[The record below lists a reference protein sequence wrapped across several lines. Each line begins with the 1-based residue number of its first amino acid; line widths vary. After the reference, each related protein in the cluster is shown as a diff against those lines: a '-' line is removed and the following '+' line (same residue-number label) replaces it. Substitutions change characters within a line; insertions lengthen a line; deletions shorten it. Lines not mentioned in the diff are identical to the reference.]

1 MESDPRTWIA
11 ALENSQRRLDGL
23 VRSLSPDQVRGPSY
37 CADWT
42 VAALLSHLGSGAEI
56 SVLMLESALGWT
68 GPVGRDQFLPVW
80 DRWNA
85 MSPGEQA
92 AGVLTADAAHL
103 AVLRGLTDE
112 DLAGA
117 EFEFLGMTLDTAGL
131 VRLRLGE
138 HALHVWDLAVM
149 LDAGALVAPDAV
161 RLLVE
166 MLPGFAVSRFGRP
179 QETPL
184 RARIAVTGPDRT
196 YLLTATDAVS
206 LTEVTAAGVE
216 TRGVAADDADTEI
229 AMPAEALLR
238 LVYGRLDAAHTPGE
252 VQAKPA
258 DLDLLRAIFPGF

>member
-23 VRSLSPDQVRGPSY
+23 VRSLSPDQVLGQSY

-56 SVLMLESALGWT
+56 SAMMLESALGRT
-68 GPVGRDQFLPVW
+68 GPVGREQFQPVW
-80 DRWNA
+80 DRWDA
-85 MSPGEQA
+85 MSPDEQA
-92 AGVLTADAAHL
+92 SGVLAADAVYL
-103 AVLRGLTDE
+103 AALRGLTDE
-112 DLAGA
+112 DLARA
-117 EFEFLGMTLDTAGL
+117 EFEFLGMTLDAVGL

-149 LDAGALVAPDAV
+149 QDAGALVAPDAV
-161 RLLVE
+161 RLLIE
-166 MLPGFAVSRFGRP
+166 MLPGFAVPRFGRP
-179 QETPL
+179 QGTPL
-184 RARIAVTGPDRT
+184 RARIMVTGPDRT
-196 YLLTATDAVS
+196 YLLAATDAVS
-206 LTEVTAAGVE
+206 LTEVTASGIENGFA
-216 TRGVAADDADTEI
+216 DADGAVAEI

-238 LVYGRLDAAHTPGE
+238 LVYGRLDAAHTPDE

>member
-56 SVLMLESALGWT
+56 SALMLESALGRT
-68 GPVGRDQFLPVW
+68 GPVGREQFGPVW

-85 MSPGEQA
+85 MSPDQQA

-103 AVLRGLTDE
+103 AALRGLTE
-112 DLAGA
+112 QDLARV
-117 EFEFLGMTLDTAGL
+117 EFEFLGMTLDAAGL

-138 HALHVWDLAVM
+138 HALHVWDLAVT
-149 LDAGALVAPDAV
+149 LDAGAQVAPDAV
-161 RLLVE
+161 RLLLD
-166 MLPGFAVSRFGRP
+166 MLPGFAAPRFGRP

-184 RARIAVTGPDRT
+184 RARITVTGPDRT
-196 YLLTATDAVS
+196 YLLAAADAVT
-206 LTEVTAAGVE
+206 LTEVTAAE
-216 TRGVAADDADTEI
+216 ADTRAGAAADTEI

-238 LVYGRLDAAHTPGE
+238 LVYGRLDAAHTPDE

-258 DLDLLRAIFPGF
+258 DLDLLRATFPGF